1 LLKNGKYFAWFRTS
15 LGEGTGVVMLQ
26 DGKLTGDDTV
36 IAYTGSYSQTG
47 DEFTA
52 DITIHRHSGQ
62 LSVFGFDNVDLTLVG
77 KSTRTMASCRGTSL
91 QATGM
96 TIEAIIIPIRGLTY
110 TQHSPSPRGNPS
122 RSYSA
127 LARALLAGRREYFA
141 TGLDRLLDRWK
152 SGAVTRGAFD
162 FCHSLFWFRSFH
174 KTRSHL
180 K

>member
-1 LLKNGKYFAWFRTS
+1 MLKNGKYSAWFRTS
-15 LGEGTGVVMLQ
+15 LGEGMGVVMLQ
-26 DGKLTGDDTV
+26 DGKLTGGDTV

-52 DITIHRHSGQ
+52 DIAIHRHSGQ

-91 QATGM
+91 QATG
-96 TIEAIIIPIRGLTY
+96 TTFEAIIIPYRGLTY

-127 LARALLAGRREYFA
+127 LARALLAWRREHFA
-141 TGLDRLLDRWK
+141 TGLDRLLDWK
-152 SGAVTRGAFD
+152 SGAAHTRGI
-162 FCHSLFWFRSFH
+162 
-174 KTRSHL
+174 
-180 K
+180 

>member
-1 LLKNGKYFAWFRTS
+1 
-15 LGEGTGVVMLQ
+15 MLQ
-26 DGKLTGDDTV
+26 DGKLTGGDTV
-36 IAYTGSYSQTG
+36 IPYTGSYSQTG

-122 RSYSA
+122 RSYPA

-141 TGLDRLLDRWK
+141 TGLDRLLDPWK